1 MVICQQ
7 IGNLEEMKIFLET
20 YNLPKLDLG
29 EIDNLNRPI
38 TSFAIKSAIKKHQTN
53 KSPGPD
59 SFTGEFYQIYEE
71 ELILIVPKLLQK
83 I

>member
-38 TSFAIKSAIKKHQTN
+38 TSFAIKSAIKKHQTKVQGQIASQEN
-53 KSPGPD
+53 STKYMKKS
-59 SFTGEFYQIYEE
+59 
-71 ELILIVPKLLQK
+71 
-83 I
+83 